1 MVVVSKL
8 CHMEFGPNDHQEDA
22 PHFMKNWRCPKL
34 NLNYFRKFSDFNDRM
49 LVTVINATHFDQ
61 LEIMRAE
68 TLEYDEQIYEEVPG
82 FESLRKIST

>member
-1 MVVVSKL
+1 
-8 CHMEFGPNDHQEDA
+8 
-22 PHFMKNWRCPKL
+22 
-34 NLNYFRKFSDFNDRM
+34 M